1 MQMGARFL
9 FAISC
14 LCMLPAIAQTAGGSY
29 TISGTVTDQSGASI
43 PGAVVSARQ
52 RGNSRV
58 RTAAT
63 DATGSFRIS
72 GLTSG
77 AFDIAVSS
85 AGFSPVTIPLT
96 ISGRPPAALRV
107 SLALAQVR
115 QEMVVSETP
124 AQVSTAASENLD
136 VVTLDREALDNLPV
150 FDQDYVASI
159 SQFLDP
165 GSIGTNG
172 VTLVVNGME
181 QKNIGVSAS
190 AIQQVKINQ
199 NPYSAEF
206 QRPGRGRIEVITKPG
221 SQVFHG
227 TLNFLFRDYHMNAR
241 DPFALERAP
250 EQRRIYEGSLIGP
263 LGRSRKTSFLVSF
276 DREEEDLQA
285 VVYAYT
291 PTGVFRDNVANPR
304 RGLDLAAGVTHS
316 FY

>member
-1 MQMGARFL
+1 
-9 FAISC
+9 
-14 LCMLPAIAQTAGGSY
+14 
-29 TISGTVTDQSGASI
+29 
-43 PGAVVSARQ
+43 
-52 RGNSRV
+52 
-58 RTAAT
+58 
-63 DATGSFRIS
+63 
-72 GLTSG
+72 
-77 AFDIAVSS
+77 
-85 AGFSPVTIPLT
+85 
-96 ISGRPPAALRV
+96 
-107 SLALAQVR
+107 
-115 QEMVVSETP
+115 MVVSETP
-124 AQVSTAASENLD
+124 AQVSTDASENLD

-221 SQVFHG
+221 SQAFHG

-263 LGRSRKTSFLVSF
+263 LGRSRENFLSAFV
-276 DREEEDLQA
+276 
-285 VVYAYT
+285 
-291 PTGVFRDNVANPR
+291 
-304 RGLDLAAGVTHS
+304 
-316 FY
+316 